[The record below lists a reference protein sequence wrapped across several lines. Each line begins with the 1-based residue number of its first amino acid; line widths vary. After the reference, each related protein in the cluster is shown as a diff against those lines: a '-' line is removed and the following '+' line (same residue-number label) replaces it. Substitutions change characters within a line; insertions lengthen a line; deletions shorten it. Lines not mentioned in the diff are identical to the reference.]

1 LGATWALVPE
11 SGAMPTA
18 VLDAG
23 VLVLSSWHER
33 YNDIFVRREGPVVV
47 RWHSTVLQTD
57 LGGEQAKVAR
67 VLDLLDRGIVRV
79 LAVSD
84 REFVSTLGRQA
95 VVFVPEVLADGEYE
109 GIVPARLRG
118 VHVSLFGAAHA
129 RKNLLVQSAAFDH
142 ARRAAGSPAWT
153 LHLNGQTYDDPRYDE
168 WLTAARIPYVD
179 HGWMDRPQYLSLVA
193 AMNAGLCATLA
204 ESYSYVA
211 ADHVALGVPVVAS
224 PAVPCLGDDVARVR
238 PDRVE
243 EVAGAL
249 LDAISRRAEVA
260 EAQMHSLMAQARV
273 NQEVARAALSRIMI
287 EVGGDR

>member
-1 LGATWALVPE
+1 
-11 SGAMPTA
+11 
-18 VLDAG
+18 
-23 VLVLSSWHER
+23 
-33 YNDIFVRREGPVVV
+33 
-47 RWHSTVLQTD
+47 

-67 VLDLLDRGIVRV
+67 VLDLLDRGIVQV

-84 REFVSTLGRQA
+84 REFVSTFGRQA

-204 ESYSYVA
+204 EGYYYVA
-211 ADHVALGVPVVAS
+211 ADHVALGVPVVTS
-224 PAVPCLGDDVARVR
+224 PAVPCLGADVARVR